1 MGSLQDTPLEF
12 AFCLLQENTPLK
24 KEPCSWG
31 LKFWLPFWDAAW
43 QEINENCRNSLL
55 KWIPNPVSDAIQQ
68 VFPMCAHC
76 FTSSKSPGT
85 DKRPSQA
92 FLCLGV
98 KSCSFPFRWSPTQTN
113 ELFSRPKEMLF
124 LSLFP
129 LAVAP
134 GRDDFVKFSG
144 PQGPVAKANLRM
156 ALAHS
161 GQEIQYHGV
170 NFQLLHRTQIS
181 EEIHC

>member
-1 MGSLQDTPLEF
+1 
-12 AFCLLQENTPLK
+12 
-24 KEPCSWG
+24 
-31 LKFWLPFWDAAW
+31 
-43 QEINENCRNSLL
+43 
-55 KWIPNPVSDAIQQ
+55 
-68 VFPMCAHC
+68 
-76 FTSSKSPGT
+76 
-85 DKRPSQA
+85 
-92 FLCLGV
+92 
-98 KSCSFPFRWSPTQTN
+98 
-113 ELFSRPKEMLF
+113 MLF